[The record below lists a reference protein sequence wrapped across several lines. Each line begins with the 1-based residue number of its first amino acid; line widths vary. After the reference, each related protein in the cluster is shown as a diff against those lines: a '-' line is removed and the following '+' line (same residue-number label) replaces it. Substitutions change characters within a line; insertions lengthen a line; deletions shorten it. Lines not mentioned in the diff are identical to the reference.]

1 MGRAYLSG
9 LAMCL
14 LAGPGW
20 AQRDESPTDNRTVL
34 GGGNDMLAQGATAIR
49 AGLYDDGIRLTNLG
63 LERRDNT
70 ELDRA
75 AALSNLCAAY
85 AAKKVPDTAI
95 RYCTESLAVNNR
107 NWRAYSNRS
116 YAYWLKGMYA
126 EATFDLDA
134 AAALSPNARQVQQI
148 RGMINEAGL
157 RPRITMEEHQ

>member
-1 MGRAYLSG
+1 MGRAILGG
-9 LAMCL
+9 LAICL

-20 AQRDESPTDNRTVL
+20 AQSGSSSPDNRTVL
-34 GGGNDMLAQGATAIR
+34 GGGNDLLSAGASAIR
-49 AGLYDDGIRLTNLG
+49 AGLYDEGIRLTNQG
-63 LERRDNT
+63 LERRDNSDS
-70 ELDRA
+70 DRA

-85 AAKKVPDTAI
+85 AAKSVPDAAI
-95 RYCTESLAVNNR
+95 RLCTESLAIDNR

-134 AAALSPNARQVQQI
+134 AAAISPKARQVLQI

-157 RPRITMEEHQ
+157 RPRITMEDHQ